1 MSGLQLAILAGS
13 LTGLGFAVVLWAL
26 VPVSPDLGDVLRRL
40 SPEGARMAQQQRIQV
55 AAGDDDFRD
64 SLGRWAGRALPA
76 RVWGA
81 VSAQDLAVMRVT
93 PTRFYGEKVTFGLLG
108 LMIVPFL
115 SGVAWIVGISL
126 PVFVPVLGSLLLGVA
141 LWYLPNYNI
150 TDDAKKARLE
160 YTRSL
165 GAFIDLVALE
175 RNGGSGPRQ
184 SMEAAAGVGD
194 SWPFK
199 RLSEE
204 LARTRWSGVT
214 PWDAMRHLGEELGI
228 PEMHDFADIMRLSGE
243 DGAQI
248 YTILRARSSSMR
260 EAMLSAQK
268 AQANEISERMTLPMS
283 LLGVLFLVIL
293 VSPAMLGLLATG

>member
-1 MSGLQLAILAGS
+1 M
-13 LTGLGFAVVLWAL
+13 
-26 VPVSPDLGDVLRRL
+26 
-40 SPEGARMAQQQRIQV
+40 
-55 AAGDDDFRD
+55 
-64 SLGRWAGRALPA
+64 
-76 RVWGA
+76 
-81 VSAQDLAVMRVT
+81 
-93 PTRFYGEKVTFGLLG
+93 
-108 LMIVPFL
+108 
-115 SGVAWIVGISL
+115 
-126 PVFVPVLGSLLLGVA
+126 
-141 LWYLPNYNI
+141 
-150 TDDAKKARLE
+150 E
-160 YTRSL
+160 YTRAL